1 MRQVTYL
8 TPNETETGII
18 CSIGVE
24 QVNPSTASE
33 IARRLVSR
41 GLRHVLIKMGSQ
53 GAYAATAQN
62 DGVLLPPFKVQ
73 VVDST
78 AAGDAFNGGLPVAL
92 VRGLDSVSA
101 ARFASAV
108 AALSVTR
115 MGAQPSIPAAREV
128 KRFVTRWSGPEVAQL
143 LGES

>member
-62 DGVLLPPFKVQ
+62 DGVLAAPLSRFRSLIRLPQ
-73 VVDST
+73 
-78 AAGDAFNGGLPVAL
+78 AM
-92 VRGLDSVSA
+92 R
-101 ARFASAV
+101 
-108 AALSVTR
+108 
-115 MGAQPSIPAAREV
+115 
-128 KRFVTRWSGPEVAQL
+128 
-143 LGES
+143 